1 MPIYRVTIRYGQG
14 PYRYHVEDVAA
25 AGIARALALAAEHV
39 PPEADAAGE
48 VAEVR
53 RLLEPQERGVGPG

>member
-14 PYRYHVEDVAA
+14 RYRYHVEDVEAP
-25 AGIARALALAAEHV
+25 GIARALALAAEHV

-53 RLLEPQERGVGPG
+53 RLLEPDERGVGPT

>member
-14 PYRYHVEDVAA
+14 PYRYHVEDVEAP
-25 AGIARALALAAEHV
+25 GIGRALELAAEHL
-39 PPEADAAGE
+39 PREADAAGD

-53 RLLEPQERGVGPG
+53 RLLQPEERGVAPG